1 MKTISFLFT
10 IIALASGPIIQAE
23 PPAQTKMLSLNQCLE
38 MAFDNSPEL
47 VKAKSNRT
55 IGSAGLQTSASS
67 LLPRL
72 SASSSYTQSGPTGY
86 GIDAGGHP
94 VASQSGHSNSY
105 NTSLNVSQSLMNLS
119 NWATFKGSVNEY
131 QASNAAY
138 RQSLASLSYRVKEA
152 FYGLIKLRKGLEV
165 ARASVD
171 QGQEQVAK
179 ARVMH
184 QLGSISRSDLL
195 KFEISL
201 AQNRVALLEAKKAL
215 VAGQQALRALI
226 NLEGDFEVDDQLA
239 MPDTTGALLS
249 RDSLLA
255 QARKLNPGYQAARER
270 YQASRDYLWAAWFS
284 KLPSLGASYRYGYSD
299 SVQFGDSKSWN
310 EHDSW
315 SLSLSLSWNIFDGT
329 ATEAQIRRAK
339 AQANSTEADWVLAQR
354 NLASEVDQVYIEWQA
369 AREEMSLVGDLKLQ
383 AEEDFRLT
391 TEKHR
396 LGAASILDLLT
407 SQVNYNQSQREAV
420 NAICSYYLA
429 QAKVDQLLGR
439 Q

>member
-1 MKTISFLFT
+1 MKAIVIIAVF
-10 IIALASGPIIQAE
+10 IALAPCPKAQADPPSPIK
-23 PPAQTKMLSLNQCLE
+23 TFTLNQCLE

-55 IGSAGLQTSASS
+55 IGSAGLQSSASS

-72 SASSSYTQSGPTGY
+72 SANSSYTQSGPAGY
-86 GIDAGGHP
+86 GLDAGGQP
-94 VASQSGHSNSY
+94 VASQSGHANSY
-105 NTSLNVSQSLMNLS
+105 STSFNASQSLLNLS

-131 QASNAAY
+131 QATNAAY
-138 RQSLASLSYRVKEA
+138 RQSLATLSYRVKEA

-165 ARASVD
+165 AKASVD
-171 QGQEQVAK
+171 QGEEQVAK

-215 VAGQQALRALI
+215 ATGQQALRALI
-226 NLEGDFEVDDQLA
+226 NFEGDFDVDHQLA
-239 MPDTTGALLS
+239 MPDTTGVPLS

-255 QARKLNPGYQAARER
+255 EAKKLNPGYQAARER
-270 YQASRDYLWAAWFS
+270 HRAARDYLWAAWFS
-284 KLPSLGASYRYGYSD
+284 KFPSLGASYRYGYSD
-299 SVQFGDSKSWN
+299 SVQFRDSKSWN
-310 EHDSW
+310 DHDSW
-315 SLSLSLSWNIFDGT
+315 SFSLSLSWNIFDGT

-339 AQANSTEADWVLAQR
+339 AQANSAEADWVLAQR

-369 AREEMSLVGDLKLQ
+369 AREELSLVEDLKLQ

-396 LGAASILDLLT
+396 LGAASTLDLLT

-429 QAKVDQLLGR
+429 QAKVEQLLGKR
-439 Q
+439 